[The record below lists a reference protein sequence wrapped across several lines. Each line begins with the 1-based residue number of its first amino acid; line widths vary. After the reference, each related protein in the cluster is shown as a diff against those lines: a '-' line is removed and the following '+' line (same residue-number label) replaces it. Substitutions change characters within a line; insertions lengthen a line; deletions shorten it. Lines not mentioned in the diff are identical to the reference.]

1 MTDELTSENFASLA
15 VLLASWV
22 FILAQEKGF
31 TLPFEV
37 TGESD
42 GRIVFCDEVNAQ
54 GQFRN
59 LFDQDHKL
67 HGRFPLTISINDRSG
82 NIWEKTLTESD
93 LL

>member
-1 MTDELTSENFASLA
+1 
-15 VLLASWV
+15 
-22 FILAQEKGF
+22 
-31 TLPFEV
+31 
-37 TGESD
+37 
-42 GRIVFCDEVNAQ
+42 
-54 GQFRN
+54 